1 MIFSLFQKRNE
12 FYSDLFDEKTFYRQ
26 FFKDLNSAKNKII
39 IESPFITTTRN
50 QKFYDSYSKLIS
62 KVVSIKIITRD
73 PMEHD
78 EIMRYQATEEI
89 LTCKEMGVDI
99 VLIPGYQHRKLAII
113 DDCVLWEGS
122 LNILSQNISRE
133 FMRRIL
139 SESEVKKIKKF
150 LKY

>member
-99 VLIPGYQHRKLAII
+99 VLIPEYQHRKLAII

-139 SESEVKKIKKF
+139 SESDVKKIKKF

>member
-1 MIFSLFQKRNE
+1 
-12 FYSDLFDEKTFYRQ
+12 
-26 FFKDLNSAKNKII
+26 
-39 IESPFITTTRN
+39 
-50 QKFYDSYSKLIS
+50 
-62 KVVSIKIITRD
+62 
-73 PMEHD
+73 MEHD